1 MVKMEPLFTKQE
13 LEDTRA
19 LLSIVMGRF
28 DTPEQVRDM
37 LLTLV
42 ATDVVYADAFDKLE
56 AAIGE
61 LYDRIEALESRTIG
75 SAIIN

>member
-61 LYDRIEALESRTIG
+61 LYDRIEALEARTIG
-75 SAIIN
+75 SAMN